1 MTSPDS
7 PFALVLIG
15 TSIGGLS
22 ALKKVIPEIP
32 ESFTVPIVIV
42 QHRHQDSDDALS
54 QLLQRYSALPICDV
68 EDKEEILPGQIYIAP
83 ADYHLMIE
91 AGHFALSIDEP
102 VSFARPSI
110 DVLFESAAEVYRHR
124 VIGVLLTGANQ
135 DGAKG
140 LATIKVQG
148 GFTIVQDPATAESPT
163 MPESAIALTLI
174 DQVLPLSQIAAC
186 LVNLCDAVRE

>member
-1 MTSPDS
+1 MTSADS
-7 PFALVLIG
+7 PYALVVIG
-15 TSIGGLS
+15 TSLGGLS

-32 ESFTVPIVIV
+32 ESFTVPIAIV
-42 QHRHQDSDDALS
+42 QHRHHDSDHSLS
-54 QLLQRYSALPICDV
+54 QLLQRYSSLPICDV

-83 ADYHLMIE
+83 ADYHLLIE
-91 AGHFALSIDEP
+91 PGHFALSTDEP

-135 DGAKG
+135 DGAQG

-148 GFTIVQDPATAESPT
+148 GFTIVQDPATAESPI
-163 MPESAIALTLI
+163 MPESAIATTLI
-174 DQVLPLSQIAAC
+174 DQVLPLSKIAAC
-186 LVNLCDAVRE
+186 LVNLCDAV

>member
-1 MTSPDS
+1 MTSFDS
-7 PFALVLIG
+7 PYALVVIG
-15 TSIGGLS
+15 TSLGGLS

-32 ESFTVPIVIV
+32 ESFTVPIAIV
-42 QHRHQDSDDALS
+42 QHRHSDSNPSLS

-68 EDKEEILPGQIYIAP
+68 EDKAEILPGQIYIAP
-83 ADYHLMIE
+83 PDYHLLIE
-91 AGHFALSIDEP
+91 PGYFALSTDEP

-140 LATIKVQG
+140 LATIKAQG
-148 GFTIVQDPATAESPT
+148 GVTIVQDPVTAESPT
-163 MPESAIALTLI
+163 MPESAIAMTLI
-174 DQVLPLSQIAAC
+174 DQVLPLSKIAAL
-186 LVNLCDAVRE
+186 LVNLCDAV